1 MYRTFVVLCLIGI
14 LICLTPVFGVVW
26 SSWFAERHDCVLN
39 EAGRHPCIVNGEDW
53 GGRLHPGLARTG
65 YPAGR
70 RPDPSGPLYRDPHPC
85 DPARTAVIA
94 PIPDP
99 A

>member
-53 GGRLHPGLARTG
+53 GGTIGGAFILGWLGLVTLPVGALILLALCIVTLIRVIRRAR
-65 YPAGR
+65 R
-70 RPDPSGPLYRDPHPC
+70 
-85 DPARTAVIA
+85 
-94 PIPDP
+94 
-99 A
+99 